1 MDQQPDHS
9 TKTPFEDDAGQAKPG
24 WMQRR
29 TAMTSMAAI
38 TALAATTSARADTQP
53 GARGKQ
59 TGRGPF
65 IAGADGNWLFY
76 RDWRQ
81 GSGQGTGQGAGQ
93 GKPVLFCH
101 PWGLNSDI
109 WEYQLVALSEQ
120 GVRCVAYD
128 RRGHGRSEDP
138 GHGYDFGTLAADLA
152 AVIAQLDLRDVTLVG
167 YSMGSAEAIHYVSR
181 YGKDRIARLV
191 LTSPVAPFREDRS
204 MFDGMI
210 AGLKKDRPAFLAGGL
225 PYFLGRDSQASP
237 AMTQWV
243 LEQFLT
249 SSPKAIIECQRSIA
263 GSDHRALL
271 GSLQLPVL
279 IIQGDRDELAPLE
292 RTRQMLAQAIPGS
305 ELRVYEG
312 APHGI
317 ALTHRDR
324 FTRDLLG
331 FMASG

>member
-1 MDQQPDHS
+1 MDEQPDHS
-9 TKTPFEDDAGQAKPG
+9 TKTPPGGDATRAQHG
-24 WMQRR
+24 WMERR
-29 TAMTSMAAI
+29 AAMKLTAAI
-38 TALAATTSARADTQP
+38 TALAAANLGRAEAQP
-53 GARGKQ
+53 AAHVPQ
-59 TGRGPF
+59 IARGPF
-65 IAGADGNWLFY
+65 RAGADGVRLFY
-76 RDWRQ
+76 RDW
-81 GSGQGTGQGAGQ
+81 GTG
-93 GKPVLFCH
+93 KPILFCH

-152 AVIAQLDLRDVTLVG
+152 AVIEQLDLRDVTLVG
-167 YSMGSAEAIHYVSR
+167 YSMGSAEAIHYISR
-181 YGKDRIARLV
+181 HGKDRIARLV

-210 AGLKKDRPAFLAGGL
+210 AALKKDRPAFLAGGL
-225 PYFLGRDSQASP
+225 AYFLGRDSQASP

-249 SSPKAIIECQRSIA
+249 ASPKAIIECQRSIA

-279 IIQGDRDELAPLE
+279 ILQGDRDELAPLE

-317 ALTHRDR
+317 ALTHRDQ
-324 FTRDLLG
+324 FTHDLLG
-331 FMASG
+331 FMSSG

>member
-1 MDQQPDHS
+1 MDEQLDHS
-9 TKTPFEDDAGQAKPG
+9 TKFEDDAGQAKPG
-24 WMQRR
+24 WMERR
-29 TAMTSMAAI
+29 AAMKSMAAI
-38 TALAATTSARADTQP
+38 TALAATTPARADAQR
-53 GARGKQ
+53 GAQGKQ
-59 TGRGPF
+59 TSRGPF

-76 RDWRQ
+76 RDWGQGNDQ
-81 GSGQGTGQGAGQ
+81 GSGQ

-120 GVRCVAYD
+120 GLRCIAYD

-138 GHGYDFGTLAADLA
+138 GRGYDFDTLAADLA
-152 AVIAQLDLRDVTLVG
+152 AVIDQLDLSDVTLVG
-167 YSMGSAEAIHYVSR
+167 YSMASAEAIHYISR
-181 YGKDRIARLV
+181 HGKDRIARLV

-210 AGLKKDRPAFLAGGL
+210 AALKKDRPAFLAGGL

-249 SSPKAIIECQRSIA
+249 ASPKAIIECQRSIA

-271 GSLQLPVL
+271 GSLKLPVL
-279 IIQGDRDELAPLE
+279 IMQGDRDELAPLE

-331 FMASG
+331 FVGGA

>member
-1 MDQQPDHS
+1 MDEQRDHS
-9 TKTPFEDDAGQAKPG
+9 TTGPLEGDARPLRHSS
-24 WMQRR
+24 MERR
-29 TAMTSMAAI
+29 TAIKSMAAI
-38 TALAATTSARADTQP
+38 TALAATTTTAAHADTKSAAQ
-53 GARGKQ
+53 GKR

-65 IAGADGNWLFY
+65 IAGADGNWLFH
-76 RDWRQ
+76 RDW
-81 GSGQGTGQGAGQ
+81 GQ
-93 GKPVLFCH
+93 GKPVVFCH

-138 GHGYDFGTLAADLA
+138 GHGYDFDTLAADLA
-152 AVIAQLDLRDVTLVG
+152 AVIEQLDLRDVTLVG
-167 YSMGSAEAIHYVSR
+167 YSMGSAETIHYISR

-204 MFDGMI
+204 TFDGMI
-210 AGLKKDRPAFLAGGL
+210 AGLRNDRPAFLTGGL
-225 PYFLGRDSQASP
+225 PYFLGRDSQASA

-249 SSPKAIIECQRSIA
+249 SSPKAEIECQRSIA
-263 GSDHRALL
+263 GTDDRALL
-271 GSLQLPVL
+271 GKLQVPVL

-292 RTRQMLAQAIPGS
+292 RTRRMLVEAIPGC

-331 FMASG
+331 FVGSG

>member
-1 MDQQPDHS
+1 MDERLDYSS
-9 TKTPFEDDAGQAKPG
+9 TGSSEGDAGHARHG
-24 WMQRR
+24 WIERR
-29 TAMTSMAAI
+29 TAIKSMAAI
-38 TALAATTSARADTQP
+38 TALAATTAARADAQP
-53 GARGKQ
+53 GAHGKQ

-65 IAGADGNWLFY
+65 ITGADGNWLFY
-76 RDWRQ
+76 RDWGQGNGQ
-81 GSGQGTGQGAGQ
+81 GSGQG
-93 GKPVLFCH
+93 KPVVFCH

-109 WEYQLVALSEQ
+109 WEYQLVALSEL

-138 GHGYDFGTLAADLA
+138 GDGYDFGTLAADLA
-152 AVIAQLDLRDVTLVG
+152 AVIEQLDLRDVTLVG
-167 YSMGSAEAIHYVSR
+167 YSMGSAEAIHYISR
-181 YGKDRIARLV
+181 CGKDRIARLV

-210 AGLKKDRPAFLAGGL
+210 AALRKDRPAFLAGGL

-249 SSPKAIIECQRSIA
+249 SSPKAIIECQRTIA

-271 GSLQLPVL
+271 KSLQVPVL
-279 IIQGDRDELAPLE
+279 IIQGDHDELAPLE
-292 RTRQMLAQAIPGS
+292 RTRHMLAEAIPGC

-331 FMASG
+331 FMGSS

>member
-1 MDQQPDHS
+1 MDEQLDHS
-9 TKTPFEDDAGQAKPG
+9 ATTPFEGEAGQAKPG
-24 WMQRR
+24 WMERR
-29 TAMTSMAAI
+29 LAIKSMAAI
-38 TALAATTSARADTQP
+38 TALAATTAARADAQP
-53 GARGKQ
+53 KH

-65 IAGADGNWLFY
+65 IAGADGNWLFC
-76 RDWRQ
+76 RDWGQ
-81 GSGQGTGQGAGQ
+81 GSGQG
-93 GKPVLFCH
+93 KSVVFCH

-120 GVRCVAYD
+120 GMRCVAYD

-152 AVIAQLDLRDVTLVG
+152 AVIEQLDLRDVTLVG
-167 YSMGSAEAIHYVSR
+167 YSMGSAEAIHYISH

-191 LTSPVAPFREDRS
+191 LTSPVAPFSEDRS
-204 MFDGMI
+204 IFEGII
-210 AGLKKDRPAFLAGGL
+210 AGLRKDRPAFLTGGL
-225 PYFLGRDSQASP
+225 PFFLGRDSAASP

-249 SSPKAIIECQRSIA
+249 SSPKAIIECQRTIA

-271 GSLQLPVL
+271 KSLQVPVL
-279 IIQGDRDELAPLE
+279 IIQGDHDELAPLE
-292 RTRQMLAQAIPGS
+292 RTRHMLAEAIPGC

-331 FMASG
+331 FMGSS

>member
-1 MDQQPDHS
+1 MDEQRDHS
-9 TKTPFEDDAGQAKPG
+9 TKTPFEGEASFAKTAPIE
-24 WMQRR
+24 RR
-29 TAMTSMAAI
+29 LAIKSMAAI
-38 TALAATTSARADTQP
+38 TALAAATAARADTQP
-53 GARGKQ
+53 GTQGER

-76 RDWRQ
+76 RDW
-81 GSGQGTGQGAGQ
+81 GHGGGQ
-93 GKPVLFCH
+93 GKPQGKSIVFCH
-101 PWGLNSDI
+101 PWGLNSEI
-109 WEYQLVALSEQ
+109 WEYQLIALSEQ

-152 AVIAQLDLRDVTLVG
+152 AVIEQLDLRDVTLVG
-167 YSMGSAEAIHYVSR
+167 YSMGSAEAIHYVSH

-204 MFDGMI
+204 MFDGLI
-210 AGLKKDRPAFLAGGL
+210 AGLKKDRPATLAGGL
-225 PYFLGRDSQASP
+225 PFFLGRDSQASP

-243 LEQFLT
+243 LDQFLT
-249 SSPKAIIECQRSIA
+249 ASPKASIECTRSIA
-263 GSDHRALL
+263 STDHRALL
-271 GSLQLPVL
+271 GGLKVPVL
-279 IIQGDRDELAPLE
+279 IIQGDHDELAPLE
-292 RTRQMLAQAIPGS
+292 RTRRMLVEAIPGS

-324 FTRDLLG
+324 FTHDLLG
-331 FMASG
+331 FVGGS

>member
-1 MDQQPDHS
+1 MDEQLEHS
-9 TKTPFEDDAGQAKPG
+9 TKTPLEDDAGPARHG
-24 WMQRR
+24 WMERR
-29 TAMTSMAAI
+29 LAIKSMAAI
-38 TALAATTSARADTQP
+38 TALAVTTAARADTQSS
-53 GARGKQ
+53 AQGKQ
-59 TGRGPF
+59 IGRGPF
-65 IAGADGNWLFY
+65 ISGTDGNWLFY
-76 RDWRQ
+76 RDW
-81 GSGQGTGQGAGQ
+81 GQ
-93 GKPVLFCH
+93 GKPIVFCH
-101 PWGLNSDI
+101 PWALNSDI

-152 AVIAQLDLRDVTLVG
+152 AVIEQLDLREVTLVG
-167 YSMGSAEAIHYVSR
+167 YSMGSAEAIHYISR

-204 MFDGMI
+204 MFDGLI
-210 AGLKKDRPAFLAGGL
+210 AKLKKDRPAALTGGL
-225 PYFLGRDSQASP
+225 PFFLGRDSQASP

-249 SSPKAIIECQRSIA
+249 SSPKAIIECTRNIA
-263 GSDHRALL
+263 GTDHRALL
-271 GSLQLPVL
+271 GNLSIPVL
-279 IIQGDRDELAPLE
+279 IIQGDHDELALLE
-292 RTRQMLAQAIPGS
+292 RTRRMLAEAIPGS

-317 ALTHRDR
+317 ALTHRDQ

-331 FMASG
+331 FVGSG

>member
-1 MDQQPDHS
+1 MDERLDHS
-9 TKTPFEDDAGQAKPG
+9 TKSPPEGDTTQG
-24 WMQRR
+24 RR
-29 TAMTSMAAI
+29 GGMERRAAMKSMAAI
-38 TALAATTSARADTQP
+38 TALAATSATRAEAQP
-53 GARGKQ
+53 AAHPGQA
-59 TGRGPF
+59 GRGPF

-76 RDWRQ
+76 RDWGQ
-81 GSGQGTGQGAGQ
+81 GSGQGAGQ
-93 GKPVLFCH
+93 GKPVMFCH

-109 WEYQLVALSEQ
+109 WEYQLVALTEQ

-152 AVIAQLDLRDVTLVG
+152 AVIEQLDLRDVTLVG
-167 YSMGSAEAIHYVSR
+167 YSMASAEAIHYISR
-181 YGKDRIARLV
+181 YGRDRIARLV

-237 AMTQWV
+237 AMTEWV

-249 SSPKAIIECQRSIA
+249 ASPRAIIECQRSIA

-271 GSLQLPVL
+271 GSLKLPVL

-292 RTRQMLAQAIPGS
+292 RTRQMLAQAISGS

-312 APHGI
+312 ARHGI

-331 FMASG
+331 FVASG